1 MSALNVIL
9 QKNEKVVDFLKLKR
23 LPDTI
28 DYRSIISTNY
38 YENYTGQKRP
48 RNNLGKNILNIGEE
62 HLQTCGKDMETF
74 FNFIAFGSK
83 K

>member
-1 MSALNVIL
+1 
-9 QKNEKVVDFLKLKR
+9 LKR

-28 DYRSIISTNY
+28 DYKSIISTNY
-38 YENYTGQKRP
+38 YTGQKRP
-48 RNNLGKNILNIGEE
+48 RNNLEKNILNIGEE